1 MGRSKRTKRGRPR
14 EGSSDPK
21 RADAADTGD
30 AGAAGSTASSGDGLS
45 PRRRWAHVGLAALGG
60 LMQCLGFAGFSWWPF
75 ALVCFLP
82 MFYVLDAEPKAS
94 NRRVLGLGFIHGFV
108 GYTGGYYWLVEM
120 LEVFSGFP
128 RWACW
133 AMASVFF
140 AYHGAQQML
149 IYWLYRRARRHG
161 FRVTTAAVPALL
173 TMELLHPVLFPSY
186 LATGFHDVTTFIQ
199 TADLGGP
206 MLISAV
212 VMAVNGA
219 LYELARA
226 AWRRERLPRLVPA
239 IAAAGVLATLGYGT
253 WRISEVDARSAEA
266 RILSVGVVQ
275 VNMGIFSKR
284 EDPYEGH
291 QRHVEQSQRLEAAH
305 DMDLLVWP
313 ESAYTFFLPDGMRD
327 LRRVLGP
334 IRTPLLFGGL
344 RRREG
349 PDRTYAYNTAY
360 LTSGEGE
367 VLGLYDKTYLLMFG
381 EYLPFGET
389 FPVLYDWSPHSG
401 RFTPGTHVRPLVL
414 PTDEGDVR
422 MSALVCYEDVIP
434 RFTRQAVREGDPHL
448 LVNITNDAWFG
459 DTHEPW
465 IHLALAKFRAVEHH
479 RALVRSTNSGVSAFV
494 DPVGRVTGQ
503 IGVFEQGEMVRS
515 VPLLEGTTVYA
526 HLGDWPGFAALVA
539 MVWMSYGRRRRS
551 RPSAATS

>member
-1 MGRSKRTKRGRPR
+1 MGSKRKQQRARPR
-14 EGSSDPK
+14 AKESEGGAAPVAVTPTVPD
-21 RADAADTGD
+21 ADT
-30 AGAAGSTASSGDGLS
+30 LS
-45 PRRRWAHVGLAALGG
+45 KGRRRAHLALAALGG
-60 LMQCLGFAGFSWWPF
+60 AMQCLGFAGFSWWPF
-75 ALVCFLP
+75 AFVCFLP
-82 MFYVLDAEPKAS
+82 MFYVIDAESRAS
-94 NRRVLGLGFIHGFV
+94 HRRVLALGFVHGFV

-149 IYWLYRRARRHG
+149 IYWLYRRARQGG

-186 LATGFHDVTTFIQ
+186 LATGFHDLPVFIQ

-219 LYELARA
+219 LYEVARA

-239 IAAAGVLATLGYGT
+239 LAIGGVAATLLYGV
-253 WRISEVDARSAEA
+253 WRIHEVDARVAEA
-266 RILSVGVVQ
+266 RTISVGVVQ

-284 EDPYEGH
+284 DDPFEGH
-291 QRHVEQSQRLEAAH
+291 QRHVEQSLRLEAEH
-305 DMDLLVWP
+305 EMDLLVWP

-334 IRTPLLFGGL
+334 VHTPLLFGGL

-389 FPVLYDWSPHSG
+389 FPILYDWSPHSG

-414 PTDEGDVR
+414 PTDHGDVR
-422 MSALVCYEDVIP
+422 MSALVCYEDVLP
-434 RFTRQAVREGDPHL
+434 GFTRQAVREGDPHL

-503 IGVFEQGEMVRS
+503 IGVFERGEMVRS
-515 VPLLEGTTVYA
+515 VPLLEGTTLYA
-526 HLGDWPGFAALVA
+526 HVGDWPGFAALVA
-539 MVWMSYGRRRRS
+539 MAWMAFGRRRRDHRDLS
-551 RPSAATS
+551 